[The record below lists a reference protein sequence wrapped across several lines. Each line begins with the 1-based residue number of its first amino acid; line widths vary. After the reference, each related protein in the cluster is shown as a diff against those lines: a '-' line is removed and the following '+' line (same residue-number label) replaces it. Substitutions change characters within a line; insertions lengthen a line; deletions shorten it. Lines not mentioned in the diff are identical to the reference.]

1 MSFLGPTLL
10 AGTALVALPIILH
23 LVMKREP
30 KRVEFP
36 ALRFVRKRHST
47 NQTRLK
53 IRHWLLLALRCAFI
67 LLLALALARPVL
79 RGSGLLA
86 SGSAGLAA
94 AVVIDNSPRMGY
106 LVKNQTRLDAAK
118 ETATWLLEKLP
129 ADSEVAL
136 VEPARAR
143 RAKLAERDA
152 AILRTE
158 RLRIAPDAA
167 PLAEAV
173 VEAIALLADRTDHR
187 REVYVFTDL
196 ATVVWN
202 DAALEQLRE
211 ALDANPATQLYLVDV
226 GAEQPVNAGLG
237 ELELS
242 ADHLATGEVLTI
254 ETLARGTAS
263 VAGGQRNIELWLA
276 DGEGKLTKRA
286 SQGVKLSTA
295 GQAVELPIAGLT
307 SGVYQGSVR
316 IVGDDPLA
324 IDNTRY
330 FTVSV
335 DPPPRVLLVGPT
347 TEATLLVREALAPSA
362 LAQTSAPRFA
372 CESITYD
379 QIART
384 QLTTFDTV
392 MLLDPPPLTA
402 DTWRTLGDFVQSGG
416 GMAVFLGRAAVGN
429 LDAFNLPA
437 AKLLLPGELR
447 WVSSAPR
454 YLAPAGYG
462 HPVLRQLADIGPA
475 TPWPAFPV
483 FKAWAVGNLDPA
495 ASVIAPFADGS
506 PAIVDG
512 QFGSGHVLLV
522 TTPVSD
528 RASDEPWNLLPT
540 NPDPWPF
547 LALVEGMADYL
558 VGADTRALNYAA
570 GRVVSLPLPRR
581 SDLATYVLDPPQGDP
596 LPQTLSPGQQ
606 EIVITVTNQIGNYRV
621 RSGGQ
626 QLRLDRGFSVNAP
639 GDVGQLD
646 RVDFQTI
653 AAVLGTDRVELVT
666 GRNSLSSSID
676 LGSRGR
682 ELFPWLIALVALVLG
697 AEQWLAD
704 RFYKGAA

>member
-10 AGTALVALPIILH
+10 AGAALVALPIILH

-86 SGSAGLAA
+86 GHSAGLAA

-106 LVKNQTRLDAAK
+106 LVKNESRLQAAK
-118 ETATWLLEKLP
+118 DSATWLLEKLP
-129 ADSEVAL
+129 ADSQVAL

-143 RAKLAERDA
+143 RAKLADRDA

-158 RLRIAPDAA
+158 RLRVSPAAA
-167 PLAEAV
+167 PLTEAV
-173 VEAIALLADRTDHR
+173 VEAISLLAEQPDYR
-187 REVYVFTDL
+187 REVYVFTDMAAAVWDDSAQQQL
-196 ATVVWN
+196 A
-202 DAALEQLRE
+202 E
-211 ALDANPATQLYLVDV
+211 ALDANEGTKLFLVDV
-226 GAEQPVNAGLG
+226 GAPEPVNAGLG
-237 ELELS
+237 QLELS
-242 ADHLATGEVLTI
+242 ADHLATGEVLTV
-254 ETLARGTAS
+254 ETNALGTAS
-263 VAGGQRNIELWLA
+263 VGGAQRTVELWVE
-276 DGEGKLTKRA
+276 GEDRKPTKRA
-286 SQGVKLSTA
+286 TEQVTLSTA
-295 GQAVELPIAGLT
+295 GQRVELPIAGLT
-307 SGVYQGSVR
+307 SGVHQGYVR
-316 IVGDDPLA
+316 LAGDDPLA
-324 IDNTRY
+324 VDNTRY

-335 DPPPRVLLVGPT
+335 DPPPRVLLVGQT

-372 CESITYD
+372 CESITFD
-379 QIART
+379 QIQRT
-384 QLTTFDTV
+384 QLMTFDTV
-392 MLLDPPPLTA
+392 MLLDPPPLA
-402 DTWRTLGDFVQSGG
+402 AEVWRSLGDFVQSGG
-416 GMAVFLGRAAVGN
+416 GLAVFLGKGAVGN
-429 LDAFNLPA
+429 LDAFQSPA

-447 WVSSAPR
+447 WVSSTPR
-454 YLAPAGYG
+454 YVAPTGYG

-483 FKAWAVGNLDPA
+483 FKAWAIGNLDRA
-495 ASVIAPFADGS
+495 ATVVAPFADGS
-506 PAIVDG
+506 PAIIDG

-528 RASDEPWNLLPT
+528 RASGEPWNLLPT

-547 LALVEGMADYL
+547 LALVEGVADYL
-558 VGADTRALNYAA
+558 VGADTRGLNYDA

-581 SDLATYVLDPPQGDP
+581 SDLATYVLDPPEGDP

-606 EIVITVTNQIGNYRV
+606 EIVITVTEQLGNYRV

-626 QLRLDRGFSVNAP
+626 QLRLDRGFSINAP

-646 RVDFQTI
+646 RVRFQTI
-653 AAVLGTDRVELVT
+653 AAALGADRVELVT
-666 GRNSLSSSID
+666 GRNRLSASID

-704 RFYKGAA
+704 RFYRSAA